1 MTDGENVKGHGTFE
15 TESTTGKQPGIDKS
29 IKDIY
34 FAFNLSSPLFIILTQ
49 IIKKKKKKISDNM
62 RDLFFLN
69 CTNIFSGGSE

>member
-15 TESTTGKQPGIDKS
+15 TEGIIVKQPGMDKS

-49 IIKKKKKKISDNM
+49 IIKKKIKKKSKK
-62 RDLFFLN
+62 
-69 CTNIFSGGSE
+69 

>member
-15 TESTTGKQPGIDKS
+15 TEGIIVKQPGMDKS

-49 IIKKKKKKISDNM
+49 IIKKIKK
-62 RDLFFLN
+62 
-69 CTNIFSGGSE
+69 